1 MDENEKMN
9 ELYLLLGQI
18 TYSYTRIDYLISYMA
33 FDLGFVESPITYFVK
48 SKFEKKINAFNDT
61 IKKQIQDRELHNEV
75 VTWTTK
81 LQELREIRNNLIHSV
96 ILANVENSNE
106 LNFSNYRISKDGKI
120 ESDSNT
126 YTFEDLKKLSQSYID
141 SHNNGYLLWRRLK
154 NHIDKQKVANNV

>member
-18 TYSYTRIDYLISYMA
+18 TYSYTRIDYLISNMA
-33 FDLGFVESPITYFVK
+33 FDLGLVESPITYFAK

-61 IKKQIQDRELHNEV
+61 IKKQVQDRELYNEV

-81 LQELREIRNNLIHSV
+81 LQKLREIRNNLMHSI
-96 ILANVENSNE
+96 ILTNVENSNE
-106 LNFSNYRISKDGKI
+106 LNFYNYRNSKDGKI
-120 ESDSNT
+120 ESDNNT

-141 SHNNGYLLWRRLK
+141 SHNEGYLLRHRLK
-154 NHIDKQKVANNV
+154 NHSEK